1 MSHRKKAIDSG
12 HNPSDCSFY
21 MNVETIGGRNTTS
34 VIVKSERSFNWLVL
48 LLIVIILVGWI
59 FGRQMLSTYVLEVE
73 VANG

>member
-21 MNVETIGGRNTTS
+21 MNVETIGGSNTTS
-34 VIVKSERSFNWLVL
+34 VIMKSERSFNWLVL